1 MMFTVQMGQYGPAVP
16 VGTQQLES
24 LLLPSV
30 VVAVAMLDMLHE
42 TSR

>member
-1 MMFTVQMGQYGPAVP
+1 MMFTVQMGQSGPAVP
-16 VGTQQLES
+16 VIWLES
-24 LLLPSV
+24 LLLSSV